1 MSVKPVS
8 VMAAVEAAGK
18 GVLIASLA
26 AGASGAP
33 GPFYRLISAGNSCT
47 SAGMSDEAEILA
59 ANTAYYDA
67 FAAADFAAMSRI
79 WADDDATCIHPGWPA
94 LIGRPSILESYRQI
108 LGNPSQERIEP
119 RNATVLITGEEAR
132 VLCVEFVSGAALA
145 ATNMFR
151 RIGGA
156 WRMTHHQ
163 ASPIAALV
171 EEAVS
176 QPSSRRL
183 N

>member
-1 MSVKPVS
+1 LP
-8 VMAAVEAAGK
+8 AR
-18 GVLIASLA
+18 
-26 AGASGAP
+26 GAYRKLGRWCKLGRP
-33 GPFYRLISAGNSCT
+33 GSFYRLISADNSCT

-59 ANTAYYDA
+59 ANAAYYDA

-79 WADDDATCIHPGWPA
+79 WADEDLTCIHPGWPA
-94 LIGRPSILESYRQI
+94 LVGRPSILESYRQI
-108 LGNPSQERIEP
+108 LSNPHQERIEP
-119 RNATVLITGEEAR
+119 RNTTVIVAGDEAR

-145 ATNMFR
+145 ATNLFR
-151 RIGGA
+151 RVGGA

-171 EEAVS
+171 EEPAA